1 MGRLLRAFLGGR
13 KPKLVSVPELER
25 FQMAGHA
32 DVRIVDRHTK
42 EDTLPSALAPIRT
55 GFVGRRVW
63 ERRGQR
69 RQRRQRVVEMWGKDV
84 LQLLRVL
91 LLLTTLCSI
100 VVRNRKERRLG
111 KR

>member
-1 MGRLLRAFLGGR
+1 MGRVLRAFLSGR

-32 DVRIVDRHTK
+32 DVRTVDRHTK
-42 EDTLPSALAPIRT
+42 EGTLPSALVPIRT

-69 RQRRQRVVEMWGKDV
+69 RQRVVEMWGKDV
-84 LQLLRVL
+84 LRLLRVL

-100 VVRNRKERRLG
+100 VVRNWKERRLG